1 MICYMRFSISGFRFA
16 PAAFSLLL
24 FGLLTC
30 HAQTSL
36 PVPSTIPAVPATTPT
51 WQSAVPAAATTTTAT
66 AGKATAPGLLNGYVP
81 DDSYKLRV
89 GDAVSF
95 QIEEDQIWD
104 PQNTPKILV
113 VQDSGELE
121 LPYVG
126 RMMAVGKTCKELAV
140 EIKAALE
147 KDYYKK
153 ATVVMSMNVA
163 SPILGRVYVWGQ
175 VHNQGPLD
183 IRLNENLTVGQAIM
197 RAGGFA
203 DFANQR
209 KVRVI
214 RSATGAEAGTASGV
228 AGNTPQAKQAP
239 AVTLDMEQI
248 LNEGKTEKDIVLQPG
263 DLIIVPSKLL
273 NF

>member
-1 MICYMRFSISGFRFA
+1 MISDFRFPISSFRFA

-24 FGLLTC
+24 FGLLTS

-36 PVPSTIPAVPATTPT
+36 PGPSTIPAVPAATATR
-51 WQSAVPAAATTTTAT
+51 QSAAAAPAVPTTAT
-66 AGKATAPGLLNGYVP
+66 AGKAAAPGLLNGYVP
-81 DDSYKLRV
+81 DDTYKLRV

-95 QIEEDQIWD
+95 QIEEDRIWD
-104 PQNTPKILV
+104 PQNAPKILV
-113 VQDSGELE
+113 VQDSGEIE

-153 ATVVMSMNVA
+153 ATVVMSMSVA
-163 SPILGRVYVWGQ
+163 SPILGRVYIWGQ

-183 IRLNENLTVGQAIM
+183 IQVNENLTAGQAIM

-214 RSATGAEAGTASGV
+214 RSAIGEAGA
-228 AGNTPQAKQAP
+228 
-239 AVTLDMEQI
+239 
-248 LNEGKTEKDIVLQPG
+248 
-263 DLIIVPSKLL
+263 
-273 NF
+273 

>member
-1 MICYMRFSISGFRFA
+1 MLISNFRFA

-24 FGLLTC
+24 SGLLTC

-36 PVPSTIPAVPATTPT
+36 PGPSTIPAVPAATAT
-51 WQSAVPAAATTTTAT
+51 WQSAPAPAAPTTAT
-66 AGKATAPGLLNGYVP
+66 AGKAAAPGLLNGYVP
-81 DDSYKLRV
+81 DDTYKLRV

-104 PQNTPKILV
+104 PQNAPKILV

-126 RMMAVGKTCKELAV
+126 RMMAVGKTCKQLAV

-147 KDYYKK
+147 KDYYKQ

-163 SPILGRVYVWGQ
+163 SPILGRVYIWGQ

-183 IRLNENLTVGQAIM
+183 IQLNENLTVGQAIM

-214 RSATGAEAGTASGV
+214 RSATGAEAG
-228 AGNTPQAKQAP
+228 KQEP

-248 LNEGKTEKDIVLQPG
+248 LNEGKTGQDIVLQPG